1 MEHVVKLKVSLTCNL
16 AFFRVVMLTL
26 QTHNFY
32 MLKDLNNMPVQD
44 MLVHL
49 HDDMFTHINQI
60 LVNGGPAN
68 PSNEEGN
75 N

>member
-1 MEHVVKLKVSLTCNL
+1 KIE
-16 AFFRVVMLTL
+16 
-26 QTHNFY
+26 
-32 MLKDLNNMPVQD
+32 DLNNMPVQD

-49 HDDMFTHINQI
+49 HNDMFSHINQI

>member
-1 MEHVVKLKVSLTCNL
+1 
-16 AFFRVVMLTL
+16 
-26 QTHNFY
+26 
-32 MLKDLNNMPVQD
+32 MPVQD

-49 HDDMFTHINQI
+49 HKDMFSHINQI

-68 PSNEEGN
+68 SSNEEGN